1 MADNEDAEAH
11 FGEHVTFDGY
21 NGSHEALNDK
31 GCVHDAL
38 VDLAARLGMKPLSEP
53 AVYFAESNDG
63 KDPGGWTG
71 FLVIQESHISIHT
84 FPARG
89 FVSADVYTCK
99 NGMDIQQ
106 IIYFLSERFQVTDH
120 EVNFIKRGIKYP
132 SHNLPEKA

>member
-1 MADNEDAEAH
+1 MEGNAIVAEH

-21 NGSHEALNDK
+21 NGSYAALNDK
-31 GCVHDAL
+31 LCVHNAL
-38 VDLAARLGMKPLSEP
+38 VDLAAWLGMKPLSEP
-53 AVYFAESNDG
+53 AVYFAEGNDA

-106 IIYFLSERFQVTDH
+106 IIDFLTGRFRITDH
-120 EVNFIKRGIKYP
+120 EVNFIKRGMKYP
-132 SHNLPEKA
+132 SHNLPKTA

>member
-1 MADNEDAEAH
+1 MADAEEH

-21 NGSHEALNDK
+21 NGCREALNDR
-31 GCVHDAL
+31 GCVHNAL
-38 VDLAARLGMKPLSEP
+38 VDLAERLGMKPLSEP
-53 AVYFAESNDG
+53 AVYFAESNYA

-71 FLVIQESHISIHT
+71 FLVIQESHIGIHT

-99 NGMDIQQ
+99 NGMDVQQ
-106 IIYFLSERFQVTDH
+106 IIGFLTERFRVKDQ
-120 EVNFIKRGIKYP
+120 EVNFIKRGMKYP